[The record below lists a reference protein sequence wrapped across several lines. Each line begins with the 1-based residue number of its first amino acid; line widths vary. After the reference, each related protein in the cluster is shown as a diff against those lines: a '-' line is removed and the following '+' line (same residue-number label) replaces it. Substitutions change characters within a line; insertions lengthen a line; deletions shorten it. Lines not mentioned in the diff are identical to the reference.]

1 VAIIRFFR
9 FLLKALGV
17 LVAILIL
24 AIVALNVYLLTR
36 PAARTVRAVATVSI
50 PAPIHIGRSF
60 IDYLTIGGSRLYA
73 GYASHGMVG
82 VIDIATNRTVA
93 TIGGLGRVHG
103 VALVPERN
111 LGFASSSGDNNVNV
125 FDLVDNKLLKRIP
138 AGDGPDAIIYDA
150 KLRLVYVSDHAG
162 KTGTLIDPATQTVV
176 AAIPLGGE
184 PEYSQSDPETGL
196 IYQNLEDTSELVV
209 IDPEKRAVTK
219 RYPLAP
225 GKGPTGLAFDV
236 ADRRLFSTCSG
247 KLIVLNADTGSIV
260 AALPIGAGTDGV
272 DYDASLRRVYTA
284 NAIGSMTVIQ
294 QDSADRYSVLEDAP
308 TRFGG
313 HSLVV
318 DPASHRIFVAYFGSI
333 AVYEPI
339 SQP

>member
-1 VAIIRFFR
+1 MRVVR
-9 FLLKALGV
+9 FLLKALGA
-17 LVAILIL
+17 LIAIVIL
-24 AIVALNVYLLTR
+24 AIVALNLYPRMR
-36 PAARTVRAVATVSI
+36 PAPKTVRAVTTISVS
-50 PAPIHIGRSF
+50 APLQFGRSF
-60 IDYLTIGGSRLYA
+60 IDYLAVGGSRLYA
-73 GYASHGMVG
+73 GYTSQGMVG
-82 VIDIATNRTVA
+82 VIDTATNRTIA

-125 FDLVDNKLLKRIP
+125 FDLVDHKLLHKIP

-150 KLRLVYVSDHAG
+150 KAHLVYVSDHAG

-176 AAIPLGGE
+176 ATVPLGGE
-184 PEYSQSDPETGL
+184 PEYSQVDPESGL

-209 IDPEKRAVTK
+209 VDPQKRAVIK

-225 GKGPTGLAFDV
+225 GQGPTGLAFDP
-236 ADRRLFSTCSG
+236 ANRRLFSTCSG
-247 KLIVLNADTGSIV
+247 KLIVLNADTGAIIAV
-260 AALPIGAGTDGV
+260 LPIGAGTDGA
-272 DYDASLRRVYTA
+272 DYDAGLRRVYTA
-284 NAIGSMTVIQ
+284 NGIGSMTVIQ
-294 QDSADRYSVLEDAP
+294 QDSADRYRVLEDAP

-318 DPASHRIFVAYFGSI
+318 DPARHRIYVAYFGSV
-333 AVYEPI
+333 AVYEPV